1 MGLQT
6 QARLTSQLTP
16 VNGRNRY
23 PDARHSINFSSVYSG
38 REVTCLFLRRW
49 ATSLNSSWS
58 SETELGI
65 QQSTVPLHF
74 ICPGGTYGPNPST
87 PSLGSHPGRQG
98 SWPQHP
104 DSLWTTAASWAPLA
118 RAQPSFPLPA
128 CLRPLPDTRQRAEA
142 QQAND
147 SQMLL
152 NSCKNTVHKWTTWHL
167 GLLVFLPV
175 KRSPQESTLSTFTD
189 RNALWKIIH
198 KHKRLAIQCGAVF
211 PHNFI

>member
-16 VNGRNRY
+16 VNGRTRY
-23 PDARHSINFSSVYSG
+23 PDAADSINFFFRLLWERSHLPFFG
-38 REVTCLFLRRW
+38 KW
-49 ATSLNSSWS
+49 GTSLNNSWS
-58 SETELGI
+58 GKTENPTVHSSLPLYLSWRNLWAKPFDTFLGVI
-65 QQSTVPLHF
+65 P
-74 ICPGGTYGPNPST
+74 
-87 PSLGSHPGRQG
+87 RQTG
-98 SWPQHP
+98 Q
-104 DSLWTTAASWAPLA
+104 LTTAPRLPLGHSCQLGTSCH

-128 CLRPLPDTRQRAEA
+128 CLRSLPDTRQRAEA

-175 KRSPQESTLSTFTD
+175 KKSPQESTLSTFTD

-198 KHKRLAIQCGAVF
+198 KHKRLAIQCRAVF